1 MRKVA
6 ARADASF
13 RTTLGRL
20 ASLPAVYLL
29 GGRPGAQEGG
39 DFAMSEGIKTFIY
52 AYISP
57 DRATLLGQS
66 NKTNVATNI
75 IKHFREITALLPDPL
90 GERSVREIS

>member
-39 DFAMSEGIKTFIY
+39 DFAMSEGIKTFI
-52 AYISP
+52 
-57 DRATLLGQS
+57 
-66 NKTNVATNI
+66 
-75 IKHFREITALLPDPL
+75 
-90 GERSVREIS
+90 